1 MRVLGIDIQPTAIA
15 CVEMDSAFG
24 RFEVRDTHEMKLE
37 PGMDPIGAAQ
47 QMLASFPKAPDRLVG
62 TVPVEISTLR
72 NLQIASKD
80 KKAIRA
86 ALEFELEDDLPFESE
101 LLHYDSVI
109 LNSGAAGSNIHVAA
123 VRKDSFKNY
132 LETLQRSG
140 VDPDILTTD
149 AWAYRCLLGR
159 TFGTRPDSAPILLMG
174 LERNKTFFYIQ
185 DQNRPILY
193 REIPFGIATIEAEL
207 MSQDK
212 TLTSIE
218 TSNRINDIGVS
229 NIDRQV
235 SDAVADILDRLI
247 PELKQTELA
256 ARSTLK
262 TSVDQI
268 FVTGEGALMP
278 GFLGW
283 LEQASEKQVAL
294 FRPLSMISP
303 GQVTYSDTSEVRF
316 AKALALTMVTVPVDK
331 LPALNL
337 RRGDFSKSG
346 AGGFSTFD
354 LIKKPLPY
362 LMILLS
368 ILLATKTIEVKYYQ
382 GKLEETDDV
391 VKRAVKNYF
400 GGIGDGAVRN
410 YLADPTKL
418 KRSIQADLAKERE
431 LAKLLAPNPN
441 SPFDFL
447 KVLSQKIGK
456 DIVLDMVNYDVGT
469 DFTEAYKENRPIK
482 ATLSFIVGSATS
494 LAKLSEVLEKNFGF
508 RKGASEEITQ
518 DGRKA
523 FKVSFTGN
531 PQGGK

>member
-24 RFEVRDTHEMKLE
+24 RFEIRDTHEMTLE

-47 QMLASFPKAPDRLVG
+47 QMLASFPKPFDRLIT
-62 TVPVEISTLR
+62 TVPVEISTFR

-86 ALEFELEDDLPFESE
+86 ALEFELEDDLPFESS
-101 LLHYDSVI
+101 LLHYDSAI
-109 LNSGAAGSNIHVAA
+109 LSSGPQGSVIHVGA
-123 VRKDSFKNY
+123 VRKDSFQNF
-132 LETLQRSG
+132 LQSLVNAG
-140 VDPDILTTD
+140 IDPDTVTTD

-159 TFGTRPDSAPILLMG
+159 ILPADSSPVLLMG
-174 LERNKTFFYIQ
+174 LERNKTFFYIH
-185 DQNRPILY
+185 DQGRPVLY
-193 REIPFGIATIEAEL
+193 REIPFGLATIENEL
-207 MSQDK
+207 GARDK

-218 TSNRINDIGVS
+218 INNRINDIGVS
-229 NIDRQV
+229 NIDEQV

-247 PELKQTELA
+247 PEIKQTELA
-256 ARSTLK
+256 GRATLK
-262 TSVDQI
+262 ASIDQI
-268 FVTGEGALMP
+268 WVTGEGALMP
-278 GFLGW
+278 GFLTW
-283 LEQASEKQVAL
+283 LEQSTDKQVAL

-316 AKALALTMVTVPVDK
+316 AKALAMTIATVPADK
-331 LPALNL
+331 IPTLNL
-337 RRGDFSKSG
+337 RRGDFAKLG

-354 LIKKPLPY
+354 LIKRPLPY

-382 GKLEETDDV
+382 GKLADTDETL
-391 VKRAVKNYF
+391 KRSVKNYF
-400 GGIGDGAVRN
+400 GGIGEGSVRN
-410 YLADPTKL
+410 YLADPAKL
-418 KRSIQADLAKERE
+418 KRSIEGDLAKERE

-469 DFTEAYKENRPIK
+469 DFTESYKESRPVK

-494 LAKLSEVLEKNFGF
+494 LAKLTDVLEKNFGF
-508 RKGASEEITQ
+508 KRGASEEVAQ

-523 FKVSFTGN
+523 FKVSFNGTPSGA
-531 PQGGK
+531 K